1 MQILLVEDSNTLA
14 QLFQVQARQLGH
26 KPTVVETKAEAMTA
40 FEKGKFDIVFI
51 DMGLEG
57 QQDRGLEILAE
68 MKTIDPASRIGI
80 LSSNDLKDMVQLSKE
95 NGAEFYMVKPF
106 TLEGLSVVLDG
117 DKKVMQSYQPEI
129 GEGRILL
136 LQQ

>member
-1 MQILLVEDSNTLA
+1 MRILLVEDSNTLA

-26 KPTVVETKAEAMTA
+26 EPTVVETKAEAMTA

-117 DKKVMQSYQPEI
+117 NKKVMQSYQPEI

-136 LQQ
+136 LQP